1 KNAPFLNEHQFGGTG
16 GGPIWKD
23 HTFFFGSLQRWTQR
37 LLGSGTT
44 ITGVPTDAGRQ
55 ILQQLAGG
63 RPQVQALL
71 RHLPAAPTPRFPC
84 RQLDGNPNLAPCP
97 EASGTAIPF
106 GSLTG
111 VANSPF
117 DNWQWSGR
125 IDHQFAKHQLGGRY
139 LFNDSVKSGDGQA
152 TPAGLTTDN

>member
-1 KNAPFLNEHQFGGTG
+1 GSVVNVITKSGTNHLHGSAFWFYNSNALNSLSNLDKSAGFKNAPFLNEHQFGGTG

-71 RHLPAAPTPRFPC
+71 RHLPAAQTPRFPC

-111 VANSPF
+111 VANSP
-117 DNWQWSGR
+117 
-125 IDHQFAKHQLGGRY
+125 
-139 LFNDSVKSGDGQA
+139 
-152 TPAGLTTDN
+152 